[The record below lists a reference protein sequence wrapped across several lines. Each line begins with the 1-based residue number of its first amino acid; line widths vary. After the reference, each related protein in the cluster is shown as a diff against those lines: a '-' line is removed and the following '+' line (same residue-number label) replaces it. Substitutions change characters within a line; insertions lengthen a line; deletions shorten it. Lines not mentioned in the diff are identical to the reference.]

1 MIIYGCLPTNQV
13 SAESK
18 LSDLIKQE
26 IEKNV
31 EWNGALSNF
40 DPRELRKK
48 NESVEWRSLV
58 TE

>member
-1 MIIYGCLPTNQV
+1 MIIYGCPPTNQV
-13 SAESK
+13 PAESN
-18 LSDLIKQE
+18 LSDLIKHE
-26 IEKNV
+26 IIKNV

-48 NESVEWRSLV
+48 NGSVEWRSLV